1 METLKGLVI
10 FIGIFGVLANVI
22 LSMMGRSIDKIEK
35 IIKRQMRENE
45 KYIN

>member
-10 FIGIFGVLANVI
+10 FAGIFGVLANVL
-22 LSMMGRSIDKIEK
+22 LSMMSKSIDKIER
-35 IIKRQMRENE
+35 IIKRQIKEDE